1 MLELVR
7 LQRAFAAERP
17 APTDHRSGRGHRLAA
32 AATLDAADHELGWG
46 SLTCPRYSLES
57 NGAASRRFRQMRHTD
72 EPFGRPSPACRR
84 YPDEAEQPAQRGRA
98 ALRVPGER
106 GCFLYQRP
114 GAPPQRRRRRI
125 TDRSTGLGSILRRP
139 ALPAVVLG
147 LPLLLFVPEAAHAG
161 NADRSPFWAHR
172 CSPVVRQYLMDK
184 RCIPGSGSDGWY
196 SSNTDECLIPEKL
209 FPTSERKISP
219 LWDFFSGAACVMLSL
234 PEQDPTCRSFPLVP
248 GAAPPRL
255 GNPPR
260 PYRARSAMP
269 PRSTP
274 AACCL
279 WTIGFMLI
287 CSTRPCANRG

>member
-106 GCFLYQRP
+106 GCFLYQRVLHP
-114 GAPPQRRRRRI
+114 NGGGIVGSQIGAPVS
-125 TDRSTGLGSILRRP
+125 DRFLRRP

-147 LPLLLFVPEAAHAG
+147 LPFLLFVPEAAHAG
-161 NADRSPFWAHR
+161 NADRSPFRAHR

-184 RCIPGSGSDGWY
+184 RCIPRSGSDGWY

-219 LWDFFSGAACVMLSL
+219 LWDFFSGAACVMLSF
-234 PEQDPTCRSFPLVP
+234 R
-248 GAAPPRL
+248 
-255 GNPPR
+255 
-260 PYRARSAMP
+260 
-269 PRSTP
+269 
-274 AACCL
+274 
-279 WTIGFMLI
+279 
-287 CSTRPCANRG
+287 NRIR